1 VIAVHALDGADIGLS
16 MTLFV
21 TPLRLHRVPF
31 LTAILMGLRLAHVLA
46 SAVRLLST
54 HRGTHSATMR
64 RTSLGLPCMAAAA
77 LGLARL
83 LAVAAAAAVL
93 LRSGMSAAVAVTAA
107 MAAAVRTGRGGR
119 GNRQG
124 GNSRGQNEP
133 GHDTKLPSF
142 QSINEDVGRRVPAPK
157 FASSATNRSLAH

>member
-1 VIAVHALDGADIGLS
+1 

-77 LGLARL
+77 LGLTRL
-83 LAVAAAAAVL
+83 LAVAATAVL
-93 LRSGMSAAVAVTAA
+93 LRSGMSATVAVTAA